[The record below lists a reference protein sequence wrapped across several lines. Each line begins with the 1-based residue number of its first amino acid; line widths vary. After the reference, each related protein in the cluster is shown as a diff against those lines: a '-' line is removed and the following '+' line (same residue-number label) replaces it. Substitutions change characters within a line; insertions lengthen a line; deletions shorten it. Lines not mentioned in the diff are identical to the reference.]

1 MKLKK
6 SYLRKIIKEELKRLL
21 LELDPMDDDDPEH
34 DDGDEGR
41 GEDPERDA
49 YWDKVVADRDERY
62 RKNPPELGMKGA
74 RARRAKYDASRK
86 GIGESKRRRL
96 RRQQKRRRK

>member
-34 DDGDEGR
+34 D
-41 GEDPERDA
+41 
-49 YWDKVVADRDERY
+49 
-62 RKNPPELGMKGA
+62 
-74 RARRAKYDASRK
+74 ASRK